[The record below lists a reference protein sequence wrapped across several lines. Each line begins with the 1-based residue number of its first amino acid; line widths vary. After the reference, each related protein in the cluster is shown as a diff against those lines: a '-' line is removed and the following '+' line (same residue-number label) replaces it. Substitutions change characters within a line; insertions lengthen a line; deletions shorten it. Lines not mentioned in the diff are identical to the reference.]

1 MNSKKGIMDTKT
13 MVKAGLLTALSIV
26 LTRFMYIFVPLGG
39 AQTLRIS
46 FGEVPVMMSGL
57 LFGPVVGGITGAAAD
72 LIGVLVNSQGA
83 FHPGFTLSS
92 ILWGVIPGLLYLI
105 FRRAG
110 TYEKVYSFKNI
121 LIAVGA
127 AYIVVSLMLN
137 TIWLQQLY
145 STGVL
150 ALLPGRIINTVVS
163 IPLQSILITTL
174 FKYLKILFKS

>member
-1 MNSKKGIMDTKT
+1 MNSKKGIMDTRT

-46 FGEVPVMMSGL
+46 FGEVPVMISGL
-57 LFGPVVGGITGAAAD
+57 LFGPVVGGVTGAAAD

-92 ILWGVIPGLLYLI
+92 ILWGVIPGLFYLL
-105 FRRAG
+105 FRKAG
-110 TYEKVYSFKNI
+110 TYEKIYSLKNI
-121 LIAVGA
+121 AIAVGFS
-127 AYIVVSLMLN
+127 YITVSLILN

-163 IPLQSILITTL
+163 IPLQSVIITTL

>member
-46 FGEVPVMMSGL
+46 FGEVPIMMSGL
-57 LFGPVVGGITGAAAD
+57 LFGPLVGGVTGAAAD

-92 ILWGVIPGLLYLI
+92 ILWGAIPGSLYLLY
-105 FRRAG
+105 RRAE
-110 TYEKVYSFKNI
+110 TYEKIYSFRNI
-121 LIAVGA
+121 LMAVGS
-127 AYIVVSLMLN
+127 AYIIVSLVLN

-150 ALLPGRIINTVVS
+150 ALLPGRVINTVVS
-163 IPLQSILITTL
+163 IPLQSIIITTL